1 MKARTWLALI
11 GIVALALVGCKSNPI
26 YNVEGAPVSTSTS
39 GYNLRDVRNAIQQ
52 AGVSLGW
59 QMKDVQP
66 GLIIGTLYVR
76 DHMAQVEIPYNRTS
90 YSIIYRDSQNLGY
103 DGVNIHSNYNGWV
116 QRLSGAINAQLSRL

>member
-11 GIVALALVGCKSNPI
+11 GIVALALVGCRSNPV

-116 QRLSGAINAQLSRL
+116 QNLSNAINARLSAL

>member
-1 MKARTWLALI
+1 MKARTWLALV
-11 GIVALALVGCKSNPI
+11 GILALALVGCKSNPV

-66 GLIIGTLYVR
+66 GLIVGTLVVR

-90 YSIIYRDSQNLGY
+90 YSIIYRDSQNLNY
-103 DGVNIHSNYNGWV
+103 DGVNIHGNYNGWI
-116 QRLSGAINAQLSRL
+116 QRLNGAINAQLSRL

>member
-26 YNVEGAPVSTSTS
+26 YSVNDAPVSTSTS
-39 GYNLRDVRNAIQQ
+39 GYNLKDVRNAIQQ

-66 GLIIGTLYVR
+66 GLIVGTLYVR

-103 DGVNIHSNYNGWV
+103 DGVNIHSNYNGWI
-116 QRLSGAINAQLSRL
+116 QRLNGAINAQLSRL

>member
-1 MKARTWLALI
+1 MKVKTWLALV
-11 GIVALALVGCKSNPI
+11 GILALALVGCKSNPV

-66 GLIIGTLYVR
+66 GLIVGTLVVR

-90 YSIIYRDSQNLGY
+90 YSIIYRDSQNLNY
-103 DGVNIHSNYNGWV
+103 DGVNIHSNYNGWI
-116 QRLSGAINAQLSRL
+116 QRLNGAINAQLSRL

>member
-11 GIVALALVGCKSNPI
+11 GIVALALVGCRSNPV

-66 GLIIGTLYVR
+66 GLIVGTLYVR